1 MLFLNLNRLFL
12 MRGITNPHRFLVK
25 NGFSANIAQRI
36 LHHQNTHIKMTH
48 LLRLCEILRCTPNDL
63 FDFKLEKNSFMDKEH
78 PLHTIKKE
86 DISLNIPAYFLNA
99 SFENLSELQNI
110 IEKQKNKNQ

>member
-1 MLFLNLNRLFL
+1 MLFLNLNRLFF

-48 LLRLCEILRCTPNDL
+48 LLHLCEILRCTPNDL
-63 FDFKLEKNSFMDKEH
+63 FDFKAEKNSYLDDNH
-78 PLHTIKKE
+78 PLRTVKKE
-86 DISLNIPAYFLNA
+86 SIGLNIPAYFLSA
-99 SFENLSELQNI
+99 SFENLNELKTL
-110 IEKQKNKNQ
+110 IEQQKNKSA